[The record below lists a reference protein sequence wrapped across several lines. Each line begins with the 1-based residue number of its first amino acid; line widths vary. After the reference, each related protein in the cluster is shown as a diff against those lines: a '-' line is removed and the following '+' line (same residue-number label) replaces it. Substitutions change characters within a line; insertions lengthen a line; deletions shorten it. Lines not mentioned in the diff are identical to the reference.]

1 MAQSAPCRLFSAPH
15 LAALL
20 LLALCI
26 TGNGSTATAWADD
39 PVRAPAESKDMK
51 PLFNGRDLE
60 GWDGDP
66 RLWSVRDGVIRGET
80 TSEKVA
86 SGNTFLICKAG
97 DFRDFE
103 LRLTFRCNDANNSG
117 IQYRSRRIDE
127 TKAKNR
133 WVVHGYQHELRD
145 ENTLPN
151 VAGFIYDEGG
161 KRGRL
166 CLAGERAV
174 WEKGSK
180 QVLGTLIEAD
190 AYRELFRLHEWN
202 DVVIVAR
209 GNTIRHYLN
218 DRLILEFEDRDPDLA
233 LREGVIALQLH
244 AGKPMWTEFKDVR
257 IRSLD

>member
-1 MAQSAPCRLFSAPH
+1 MTHSALHRWFSVPRLAF
-15 LAALL
+15 LF

-26 TGNGSTATAWADD
+26 VRDGSTANVFGDD
-39 PVRAPAESKDMK
+39 PIRAPAESKEMK

-66 RLWSVRDGVIRGET
+66 RLWSVRDGLIRGET
-80 TSEKVA
+80 TPENVA

-97 DFRDFE
+97 NFRDFE

-127 TKAKNR
+127 SKSKNR

-145 ENTLPN
+145 EATLPN

-174 WEKGSK
+174 WEKGGK
-180 QVLGTLIEAD
+180 QVLGTLLDAE
-190 AYRELFRLHEWN
+190 AYRKLFRLHDWN

-209 GNTIRHYLN
+209 GNTIQHYLN
-218 DRLILEFEDRDPDLA
+218 DHLILEFEDRDPDLA

-244 AGKPMWTEFKDVR
+244 AGKPMWTEFKNIR

>member
-1 MAQSAPCRLFSAPH
+1 MAHLVLRRSLSVAH
-15 LAALL
+15 LATVLIP
-20 LLALCI
+20 ALCI
-26 TGNGSTATAWADD
+26 ASFGSMTTARADD

-51 PLFNGRDLE
+51 PLFNGRDLD

-66 RLWSVRDGVIRGET
+66 RLWSVRDGIIRGET
-80 TSEKVA
+80 TPEKVA

-97 DFRDFE
+97 NYRDFE
-103 LRLTFRCNDANNSG
+103 LRLSFRCNDANNSG

-127 TKAKNR
+127 AKAKNR

-145 ENTLPN
+145 EAALPN

-166 CLAGERAV
+166 CLAGERAI

-180 QVLGTLIEAD
+180 QVLGTLIGAE
-190 AYRELFRLHEWN
+190 AYRDLFRLHEWN
-202 DVVIVAR
+202 DVVIIAR
-209 GNTIRHYLN
+209 GNTIQHYLN
-218 DRLILEFEDRDPDLA
+218 DRLILEFEDRDPELA

-244 AGKPMWTEFKDVR
+244 AGKPMWAEFKDIR